1 MSRVTI
7 YSATFLILLSLG
19 CREAETYEKKT
30 SASAE
35 WAGQYLLRSEGQ
47 DNPNMTERYVLTAG
61 GQAEHHTLRRNG
73 RFSEYHLEEIRRGRW
88 VETQR
93 SLVITLEAP
102 GDSIR
107 ETYHQTLR
115 YPDSTRTDT
124 LWDNREGSTLQRLV
138 KFR

>member
-1 MSRVTI
+1 MSR
-7 YSATFLILLSLG
+7 FLSLALAFLTFFIQG
-19 CREAETYEKKT
+19 CREAETYEKNT

-35 WAGQYLLRSEGQ
+35 WAGQYLLRTQGQ
-47 DNPNMTERYVLTAG
+47 DNPNVTERYVLATS

-73 RFSEYHLEEIRRGRW
+73 RFSEYHLEKIRRGRW
-88 VETQR
+88 LETGQ
-93 SLVITLEAP
+93 SLEITLEAP

-115 YPDSTRTDT
+115 SPDSTRTDT
-124 LWDNREGSTLQRLV
+124 LWDNGKGSTLQRLV